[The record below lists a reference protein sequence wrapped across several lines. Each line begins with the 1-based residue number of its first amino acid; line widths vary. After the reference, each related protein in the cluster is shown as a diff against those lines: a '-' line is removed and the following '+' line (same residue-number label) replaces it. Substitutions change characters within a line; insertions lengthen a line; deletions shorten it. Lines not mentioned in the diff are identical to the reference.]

1 MSYYTERHK
10 MRTPMHRTYKI
21 ELMEY
26 DVLLNVCEKYYE
38 NIAWRFPNNNGNL
51 DSCLGIDSEKMVRY
65 FWYEIPDLY
74 GLDFHTI
81 AYAMDNCFYI
91 KDNPEKFQ
99 AFAIFDLIEFIY
111 DNCKDIY
118 AKIWDEYS
126 NNFEIRFN
134 YTGQAK
140 KNFRKDINRSFEST
154 GLLYTLTE
162 DGKVERIFDDGILDN
177 TLLDTISIVKE
188 DGLKQLL
195 NDAISK
201 HSSPHPEDIRDS
213 VEKIWDALERLKT
226 YYVSLNKKES
236 VTQIIKDISGESE
249 ELRVVFEAEFKALT
263 DIGNNFRIRHHE
275 TNRND
280 ITDINHYD
288 YFFNRCWSLIV
299 LSIKYLDEV
308 KQ

>member
-10 MRTPMHRTYKI
+10 MRKLRRKTYQI
-21 ELMEY
+21 DLMEY

-38 NIAWRFPNNNGNL
+38 NIAWRFPYNNGNL
-51 DSCLGIDSEKMVRY
+51 DVCLGLDSEKMVRF
-65 FWYEIPDLY
+65 FWYEIPNLY
-74 GLDFHTI
+74 GLECHTI
-81 AYAMDNCFYI
+81 ASAMDNCFDI
-91 KDNPEKFQ
+91 EEHPERFQ

-126 NNFEIRFN
+126 NKFELHFN
-134 YTGQAK
+134 YTRQAK
-140 KNFRKDINRSFEST
+140 KNFREDINCSFENT

-162 DGKVERIFDDGILDN
+162 EGRVERIFDDGILDN
-177 TLLDTISIVKE
+177 TALDTISVVKE

-226 YYVSLNKKES
+226 YYVTLDKKTS
-236 VTQIIKDISGESE
+236 VAQIIKDISGERE
-249 ELRVVFEAEFKALT
+249 ELSAVLETEFKALT

-288 YFFNRCWSLIV
+288 YFFNRCWALIS
-299 LSIKYLDEV
+299 LSIKYLD
-308 KQ
+308 KTN

>member
-10 MRTPMHRTYKI
+10 IRTTIQKNYEI
-21 ELMEY
+21 NLMEY

-38 NIAWRFPNNNGNL
+38 NIAWRFPYNNGNL
-51 DSCLGIDSEKMVRY
+51 DLCLGLDSEKMVRY

-81 AYAMDNCFYI
+81 AYAMDNCFHI
-91 KDNPEKFQ
+91 KDHPEKFQ

-111 DNCKDIY
+111 DNCRDIY
-118 AKIWDEYS
+118 AKIWDDYS
-126 NNFEIRFN
+126 TNFEIRFN

-140 KNFRKDINRSFEST
+140 KNFRKEINRAFENT
-154 GLLYTLTE
+154 GLLYTLKE
-162 DGKVERIFDDGILDN
+162 DGRVERIFDDGILDAAVIN
-177 TLLDTISIVKE
+177 TINIVKE

-195 NDAISK
+195 KDAISK
-201 HSSPHPEDIRDS
+201 HNSPHPEDIRDS

-226 YYVSLNKKES
+226 YYVSLDKKAS
-236 VTQIIKDISGESE
+236 VAQIIKDISGEKE
-249 ELRVVFEAEFKALT
+249 ELRLIFEAEFKSLT

-288 YFFNRCWSLIV
+288 YFFNRCLSLIV